1 MKRSLVLADVLLLV
15 FLAAFSSRTD
25 AQLFHSETGVQ
36 TKPDGKTWS
45 ISLKEIERLPRV
57 SVIEITTVGRPQS
70 VGGSIT
76 LGCMMV
82 KLARERDW
90 RYVVQTSGAG
100 AKKIGGLEKRDD
112 DPVKS
117 LGNDFAGIDAKK
129 NIDVEKFGWLCDAI
143 SKHDAPVI
151 DGQ

>member
-1 MKRSLVLADVLLLV
+1 MKRSIVLANALSLI

-36 TKPDGKTWS
+36 TKQDGKTWR

-57 SVIEITTVGRPQS
+57 SVIEITTTGRPQS

-90 RYVVQTSGAG
+90 RYVAQTSDVGE
-100 AKKIGGLEKRDD
+100 KKIGGLEKMDD
-112 DPVKS
+112 DPAKR
-117 LGNDFAGIDAKK
+117 LGDDFAGIDAKK
-129 NIDVEKFGWLCDAI
+129 NIDVEKLGWLCDAI
-143 SKHDAPVI
+143 SREDALVI
-151 DGQ
+151 SGQ

>member
-1 MKRSLVLADVLLLV
+1 MKLSIILANALLLF
-15 FLAAFSSRTD
+15 FLTGFLSRAD

-57 SVIEITTVGRPQS
+57 SVIGITTVGRPQS

-76 LGCMMV
+76 LGCTMV
-82 KLARERDW
+82 KLAWERDW
-90 RYVVQTSGAG
+90 RYVAQTSDSGVE
-100 AKKIGGLEKRDD
+100 KIGGLEKRDD
-112 DPVKS
+112 DPAKS
-117 LGNDFAGIDAKK
+117 LGDDFARIDAKK
-129 NIDVEKFGWLCDAI
+129 NIDVEKLGWLCDAI
-143 SKHDAPVI
+143 SKRDAPLV

>member
-1 MKRSLVLADVLLLV
+1 MKRSIVLANALLLV

-36 TKPDGKTWS
+36 TKPDGKTYS

-57 SVIEITTVGRPQS
+57 SVIEITIAGRPQS

-90 RYVVQTSGAG
+90 RYLAQTSDMGV
-100 AKKIGGLEKRDD
+100 KRIGGLEKLYD
-112 DPVKS
+112 DPAKS
-117 LGNDFAGIDAKK
+117 LGDDFAGVDVKK
-129 NIDVEKFGWLCDAI
+129 NIDVEKLGWLCDAI
-143 SKHDAPVI
+143 SRKDTPLVN
-151 DGQ
+151 GQ

>member
-1 MKRSLVLADVLLLV
+1 MKRSIILANALLLF
-15 FLAAFSSRTD
+15 FLMAFSSRAD
-25 AQLFHSETGVQ
+25 AQLFHAETGLQ

-57 SVIEITTVGRPQS
+57 SVIEITTTGRPQS

-90 RYVVQTSGAG
+90 RYVAQTSESGV
-100 AKKIGGLEKRDD
+100 KKIGGLKKRDD
-112 DPVKS
+112 DPARS
-117 LGNDFAGIDAKK
+117 LGDDFAGIDAKK
-129 NIDVEKFGWLCDAI
+129 NIDVEKLGWLCDAI
-143 SKHDAPVI
+143 SKRDAPLVE
-151 DGQ
+151 GQ

>member
-1 MKRSLVLADVLLLV
+1 MKRSIVLANALLLV

-36 TKPDGKTWS
+36 TKPDGKTYS

-57 SVIEITTVGRPQS
+57 SVIEITIAGRPQS

-90 RYVVQTSGAG
+90 RYLAQTSDMGV
-100 AKKIGGLEKRDD
+100 KRIGGLEKLYD
-112 DPVKS
+112 DPAKS
-117 LGNDFAGIDAKK
+117 LGDDFAGVDVKK
-129 NIDVEKFGWLCDAI
+129 NIDVEKLGWLCDAI
-143 SKHDAPVI
+143 SRRDTPLVN
-151 DGQ
+151 GQ